1 MAGASNTNTRL
12 DGKQAPMAREQR
24 AGRVA
29 ASQGLILQKSAVQ
42 CGRDYGCRYDLIY
55 TRYEQPAALNLKLPA
70 VEVWLGIRGTVR
82 H

>member
-1 MAGASNTNTRL
+1 MAGASNANTRL
-12 DGKQAPMAREQR
+12 DGEQAPTPREQR

-29 ASQGLILQKSAVQ
+29 ASQGLILRRSAVQ

-70 VEVWLGIRGTVR
+70 VEAWLGIKTTTR